1 MARNILLRFQEDD
14 ELIKLVDRIS
24 KKLGSSASA
33 LSKTALYFYLSQF
46 DKGGNKADESTT
58 TTN

>member
-33 LSKTALYFYLSQF
+33 LTKTSLYFYCSQF
-46 DKGGNKADESTT
+46 EKGGNKADESTT